1 MELLASLGREA
12 LVGSSSNSPDH
23 PSGGGLPLAGQA
35 GRQYFL
41 LVEQA
46 DWACER
52 GTLSNPENQ
61 IRIKGVNV
69 PTSVSQTGDLNRA
82 QYYELIRN
90 QIEHEDQTV
99 NQRVIWQI
107 ISQAFFFGAYAS
119 LVTAPQQARDPVFQA
134 LQQFLLWAMPVAALL
149 AGLLTYMSIL
159 ASLRTMAYLRGLYEN
174 YANEGRP
181 DDASSKLYPDIHG
194 PAQARRWAIF
204 TPLAMPLVFIITW
217 IAVIAWL
224 IVASWS

>member
-12 LVGSSSNSPDH
+12 LVSSSSNSPDH

-134 LQQFLLWAMPVAALL
+134 LQQFLLWAMP
-149 AGLLTYMSIL
+149 MSIWPRSAPWHICEVSMRTMRTKGDRMMQAANSIRTSMDPPRRAVGRSL
-159 ASLRTMAYLRGLYEN
+159 LRSRCRWSLSSHGSPSLRG
-174 YANEGRP
+174 
-181 DDASSKLYPDIHG
+181 
-194 PAQARRWAIF
+194 
-204 TPLAMPLVFIITW
+204 
-217 IAVIAWL
+217 
-224 IVASWS
+224 

>member
-1 MELLASLGREA
+1 
-12 LVGSSSNSPDH
+12 
-23 PSGGGLPLAGQA
+23 
-35 GRQYFL
+35 
-41 LVEQA
+41 
-46 DWACER
+46 
-52 GTLSNPENQ
+52 
-61 IRIKGVNV
+61 VNV
-69 PTSVSQTGDLNRA
+69 STAVSRTGDLNRA
-82 QYYELIRN
+82 EYYELIRG

-159 ASLRTMAYLRGLYEN
+159 ASLRTMSYLRSLYES
-174 YANEGRP
+174 YAKEERR

-194 PAQARRWAIF
+194 PAHARRWAVL
-204 TPLAMPLVFIITW
+204 TPLAMPLVFIATW
-217 IAVIAWL
+217 IAVIVWL
-224 IVASWS
+224 VLASWS